1 MTHQRLESASET
13 PQEAALC
20 QAARRLLEQAAHD
33 LDPEIEQ
40 RLRAMRLH
48 ALARRSGPRVNPV
61 RHSRMSGT
69 TSTENNWAAKVNARL
84 GLFMQPGWQVA
95 WPGAA
100 FASLAVALLA
110 VNIWLAGP
118 PAEAPQQAL
127 AEEELEILEDLEFY
141 AWLEWQ
147 HWQPLI
153 SAPAS

>member
-1 MTHQRLESASET
+1 MTHHRLDSASET
-13 PQEAALC
+13 PPEAALS
-20 QAARRLLEQAAHD
+20 QAARRLLDQAAHD
-33 LDPEIEQ
+33 LEPAVEQ

-48 ALARRSGPRVNPV
+48 ALARRTAPGVSPV
-61 RHSRMSGT
+61 RLSPKSGA
-69 TSTENNWAAKVNARL
+69 TSSENRWAAKVNARL
-84 GLFMQPGWQVA
+84 GQFMQPGWQVA

-110 VNIWLAGP
+110 VNIWLATP

-147 HWQPLI
+147 HWQPLT
-153 SAPAS
+153 SAPTS